1 MRPLHQG
8 KNLALFPG
16 FFFWCL
22 ASRASS
28 ICNEIPGLTTEQVVV
43 QQKLDSG
50 VLIREDKRPAS
61 RA

>member
-1 MRPLHQG
+1 MHPLHLS
-8 KNLALFPG
+8 KNLALFPS
-16 FFFWCL
+16 FFGCL

-28 ICNEIPGLTTEQVVV
+28 ICNEIPGFTTDQVVV

-50 VLIREDKRPAS
+50 VLIREDKRPAT